1 MVGLGIVFQKRRQDT
16 EWGFGG
22 SVQYAAQARPK
33 GGGRKGHHG
42 GINDR
47 AFAADGNGHQGALQE
62 SARQQI
68 FNSRHNQAM
77 NFYNLSDRAKAKQIK
92 RVMTESAAQFTHAAT
107 ARQYIELYEK
117 MLKRPL
123 II

>member
-1 MVGLGIVFQKRRQDT
+1 MRETRKEAKNLYPQTPGKQIPKRILLADDKKAIRGLVSRFLEFIGYEVALAIDGI
-16 EWGFGG
+16 E
-22 SVQYAAQARPK
+22 
-33 GGGRKGHHG
+33 
-42 GINDR
+42 
-47 AFAADGNGHQGALQE
+47 AL
-62 SARQQI
+62 AV
-68 FNSRHNQAM
+68 NQAM
-77 NFYNLSDRAKAKQIK
+77 NFYNLPDRTKAKQIK